1 MEYKNEICPVCQN
14 VFADSDDI
22 VVCPECGTPHH
33 RDCWAINNRCAN
45 ESLHAEGFEWH
56 KSSVEATQTEIQQ
69 EQPFQQDGESAPEN
83 NTGVPFSIP
92 VMDSSD
98 FGEDNFEALCMRGV
112 KANRDEKFDGI
123 RIGDIAFYIQQN
135 ARNYINKFIGGK
147 KVTFNWA
154 ALLFSPAWFFY
165 RKLYK
170 AGAIFLA
177 LTVAVSLF
185 TYPLSK
191 SLDTE
196 GLEIYEM
203 MDIDAETETVSRED
217 ISEFLANSEDA
228 EKLTAKIMDYSK
240 KAAVLVAARVLPQLI
255 AALCANELYKR
266 KIKRDMSA
274 LNEATDDKSAKRL
287 LIAQRGG
294 VSFLWGA
301 VVFIAADY
309 IVPMLLSA
317 GKFFMDLF

>member
-1 MEYKNEICPVCQN
+1 MEYKNEICPVCGKI
-14 VFADSDDI
+14 FSDGDDI

-33 RDCWAINNRCAN
+33 RECWAVNNRCAN
-45 ESLHAEGFEWH
+45 EVLHGEGFEWK
-56 KSSVEATQTEIQQ
+56 KSNAEVPPSGEPVIQST
-69 EQPFQQDGESAPEN
+69 DNNGADEN
-83 NTGVPFSIP
+83 TNAPFSIP
-92 VMDSSD
+92 VMESSD

-112 KANRDEKFDGI
+112 NAGKDEQFDGM

-135 ARNYINKFIGGK
+135 ARNYINKFIKGK
-147 KVTFNWA
+147 KLSFNWA

-170 AGAIFLA
+170 AGAVFLA

-185 TYPLSK
+185 TYPLTK
-191 SLDTE
+191 NLE
-196 GLEIYEM
+196 AEEIEIYEM
-203 MDIDAETETVSRED
+203 MGIDSGSESMTRED
-217 ISEFLANSEDA
+217 IKELLESKNA
-228 EKLTAKIMDYSK
+228 EKYTARILDYSK
-240 KAAVLVAARVLPQLI
+240 KAAVLATARVLPQLI

-266 KIKRDMSA
+266 KIKKDLSA
-274 LNEATDDKSAKRL
+274 VNSAAEDKNTKRM

-294 VSFLWGA
+294 VSFLIGA

-317 GKFFMDLF
+317 GNFFMDLF